1 MGKAKPIPPEYE
13 GQDVSYC
20 GKCKQWKPRA
30 DFHKNSKLARGVSAR
45 CKICTLEWHH
55 QNAERLSQKAHEWQ
69 RNNPEKAREHQRKW
83 KANHPEEVKEWSSK
97 SQKRRWQRAKADPVL
112 LEEERRRKR
121 EFARIFHKRNPTLTT
136 EKHHKRKAR
145 MLGCD
150 GSFTTAEW
158 KQLCDHYGNVCLCC
172 GEQKP
177 LTVDH
182 VVPISLGGANS
193 IDNIQPLCGTCNSSK
208 GAKVIDYRT
217 NRA

>member
-1 MGKAKPIPPEYE
+1 MAKVKPIPPEYE
-13 GQDVSYC
+13 GQDVAYC
-20 GKCKQWKPRA
+20 GTCKQWKPRN
-30 DFHKNSKLARGVSAR
+30 DFHKDSNRPRGVTGR
-45 CKICTLEWHH
+45 CKVCAL
-55 QNAERLSQKAHEWQ
+55 EWQ
-69 RNNPEKAREHQRKW
+69 RQHSEYLAMKAKEWRHDNPEK
-83 KANHPEEVKEWSSK
+83 VKE
-97 SQKRRWQRAKADPVL
+97 SQEKWNAKNPEKVKARNSRNQKKRWQRAKADPVF

-121 EFARIFHKRNPTLTT
+121 EFARVFHKRNPTLTT

-150 GSFTTAEW
+150 GAFTTEEW
-158 KQLCDHYGNVCLCC
+158 KRLCDHYGNVCLCC

-193 IDNIQPLCGTCNSSK
+193 IDNIQPLCGTCNRAK
-208 GAKVIDYRT
+208 GVKVIDYRT